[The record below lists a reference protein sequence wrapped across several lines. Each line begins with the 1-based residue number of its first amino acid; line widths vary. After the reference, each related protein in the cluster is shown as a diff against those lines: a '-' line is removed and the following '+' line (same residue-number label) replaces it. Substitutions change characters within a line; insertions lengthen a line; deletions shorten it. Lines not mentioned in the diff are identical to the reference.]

1 MKLIPGKHSEIP
13 LKAISEKEL
22 PMGFKQE
29 LLKKIQIDR
38 LTEKILAT
46 IGPSG
51 SEQKVDKG
59 LLRVLLEMAEYHHH
73 RERDLDIY
81 LPRIASGKTHI
92 LVLDNDLPFYN
103 TTVSDIAM
111 RKSPT
116 LKEMVNIRNAIKIL
130 NDSDVVVSK
139 KADSVKTVRNECL
152 SLLNLSFSA
161 EEIEAI
167 AVDGAGSLEH
177 GYADGVQECL
187 DMFAELLGYQPAP
200 KAFKADHYRI
210 IGAVSQ
216 KETGEI
222 VFGPIVCY
230 SLIHSRLFAVLPAIG
245 SFDRIRMEGYL
256 EIMNG
261 AEKPSFTGAE
271 VFQFLNDEVNRR
283 GYSMWRN
290 TANGHN
296 LSP

>member
-1 MKLIPGKHSEIP
+1 
-13 LKAISEKEL
+13 
-22 PMGFKQE
+22 MGFKQE

-51 SEQKVDKG
+51 TEQKVDKG
-59 LLRVLLEMAEYHHH
+59 LFRVLLEMAEYRHQ
-73 RERDLDIY
+73 RERDLDLY
-81 LPRIASGKTHI
+81 LPPEGSGKTHI
-92 LVLDNDLPFYN
+92 LVLDNDLPFYK

-116 LKEMVNIRNAIKIL
+116 VKEMVNIRNAMKIL

-139 KADSVKTVRNECL
+139 KTDSVQAVQHECIAR
-152 SLLNLSFSA
+152 LNLSFSA

-167 AVDGAGSLEH
+167 AADGAASMDH
-177 GYADGVQECL
+177 GYTDGVQECL
-187 DMFAELLGYQPAP
+187 DLFAELLGYQSAL
-200 KAFKADHYRI
+200 KAFKADQHRT

-230 SLIHSRLFAVLPAIG
+230 SLIHNRIFAVLSAIG
-245 SFDRIRMEGYL
+245 TFDRIKMEWYL
-256 EIMNG
+256 NVVNG
-261 AEKPSFTGAE
+261 AEKPSLAGAE
-271 VFQFLNDEVNRR
+271 VFQFLKDEVKSR
-283 GYSMWRN
+283 GYSP
-290 TANGHN
+290 
-296 LSP
+296 S

>member
-1 MKLIPGKHSEIP
+1 
-13 LKAISEKEL
+13 
-22 PMGFKQE
+22 MGFKQE

-51 SEQKVDKG
+51 TEQKVDKE
-59 LLRVLLEMAEYHHH
+59 LFRMLLEMAEYRHH
-73 RERDLDIY
+73 RERDLDLY
-81 LPRIASGKTHI
+81 LPPEGSGKTHI
-92 LVLDNDLPFYN
+92 LVLDNDLPFYK

-116 LKEMVNIRNAIKIL
+116 VKEMVNIRNAMKIL

-139 KADSVKTVRNECL
+139 KTDSVKMVQHECI
-152 SLLNLSFSA
+152 SRLNLSFSA

-167 AVDGAGSLEH
+167 AADGAESMDH

-187 DMFAELLGYQPAP
+187 DLFAELLGYQSAP
-200 KAFKADHYRI
+200 KAFKADHHRI
-210 IGAVSQ
+210 IGVVSQ

-230 SLIHSRLFAVLPAIG
+230 SLIHNRLFAVLSAIG
-245 SFDRIRMEGYL
+245 TFDRIRMEWYQ
-256 EIMNG
+256 EVMNG
-261 AEKPSFTGAE
+261 AEKPSLTGAE
-271 VFQFLNDEVNRR
+271 VFQFLNDEVNIR
-283 GYSMWRN
+283 GYSP
-290 TANGHN
+290 
-296 LSP
+296 S

>member
-1 MKLIPGKHSEIP
+1 
-13 LKAISEKEL
+13 
-22 PMGFKQE
+22 MGFKQE

-59 LLRVLLEMAEYHHH
+59 LFRVLLEIAEYRLH
-73 RERDLDIY
+73 RERDLDLY
-81 LPRIASGKTHI
+81 LPPEGSEKAHI
-92 LVLDNDLPFYN
+92 LVLDNDLPFYK

-116 LKEMVNIRNAIKIL
+116 VKEMVNIRNAIKIL

-139 KADSVKTVRNECL
+139 KADSVKTVQHECL
-152 SLLNLSFSA
+152 SRLNLSFSA

-167 AVDGAGSLEH
+167 AADGAGSLEH

-187 DMFAELLGYQPAP
+187 DLFAELLGYQPAP
-200 KAFKADHYRI
+200 KAFMADHHRI
-210 IGAVSQ
+210 IGAVTR

-222 VFGPIVCY
+222 TFGPIVCY
-230 SLIHSRLFAVLPAIG
+230 NLIHNRLFAVLSPIG
-245 SFDRIRMEGYL
+245 SFDRIQLEGYL
-256 EIMNG
+256 EVLNG
-261 AEKPSFTGAE
+261 AEKPSMTGAE
-271 VFQFLNDEVNRR
+271 VFYFLKGEVNQR
-283 GYSMWRN
+283 GYSP
-290 TANGHN
+290 
-296 LSP
+296 S

>member
-1 MKLIPGKHSEIP
+1 
-13 LKAISEKEL
+13 
-22 PMGFKQE
+22 MGFKQE

-38 LTEKILAT
+38 LTEKILAS

-51 SEQKVDKG
+51 NEQKVDKG

-81 LPRIASGKTHI
+81 LPPENSGKTNI

-116 LKEMVNIRNAIKIL
+116 VKEMVNIRNAIKIL

-139 KADSVKTVRNECL
+139 KADSVKTVQNECL
-152 SLLNLSFSA
+152 SRLNLSFSA
-161 EEIEAI
+161 EDIEAI

-187 DMFAELLGYQPAP
+187 DIFAELLGYQPAP
-200 KAFKADHYRI
+200 KAFKVDHHRI

-230 SLIHSRLFAVLPAIG
+230 SLIHNRLFAVLSAIG

-256 EIMNG
+256 EVMNG
-261 AEKPSFTGAE
+261 AEKPSLTGTE
-271 VFQFLNDEVNRR
+271 VFQFLKDEVNRK
-283 GYSMWRN
+283 GYSMWR
-290 TANGHN
+290 
-296 LSP
+296 